1 MARTNR
7 PLTSREYKLM
17 LNPDRFTDWG
27 GGIAAFHDLLA
38 FLFKRLEVEDVDR
51 KDVSEERRTWYVDTA
66 GHALRNAGFV
76 LRVREELGKDEPFKV
91 TMKHRGPD
99 RYIAAAHGIDGD
111 GSDSKFEEDILPPFI
126 SRFSYSRS
134 FRYQE
139 TPSFGNLGGVREVFA
154 GLPELEASNR
164 TPVERVNGFKAT
176 EITYELCK
184 FKPAGGTK
192 VKAGL
197 GFWYLPEV
205 QTGPPLVGEFAMS
218 YKAQPNG
225 DEHELEQ
232 FTPETVEACRN
243 LFRAIQQQ
251 ANWFS
256 LGMTTKT
263 AFAYDFG

>member
-17 LNPDRFTDWG
+17 LNPDRFANRG
-27 GGIAAFHDLLA
+27 GGIAAFHDLLE
-38 FLFKRLEVEDVDR
+38 FLFERLGVEEVKR
-51 KDVSEERRTWYVDTA
+51 KDVNKDRRTWYVDTD
-66 GHALRNAGFV
+66 GHALRHAGFV
-76 LRVREELGKDEPFKV
+76 LRVRKQIGEKEPFKV
-91 TMKHRGPD
+91 TMKHRGSD
-99 RYIAAAHGIDGD
+99 RYIAAAHRIDSKRGET
-111 GSDSKFEEDILPPFI
+111 KFEEDILPPFI

-134 FRYQE
+134 LCYKKA
-139 TPSFGNLGGVREVFA
+139 PSFRNLGEVRKVFA
-154 GLPELEASNR
+154 GLPKLEAPNR
-164 TPVERVNGFKAT
+164 RRLERVNDFKAT
-176 EITYELCK
+176 EIAYDLCT
-184 FKPAGGTK
+184 FKPAGGAK

-218 YKAQPNG
+218 YEARKNG
-225 DEHELEQ
+225 GKNELEQ
-232 FTPETVEACRN
+232 FAPETVETCGK

-256 LGMTTKT
+256 LGLTTKT

>member
-1 MARTNR
+1 MTRTNR

-38 FLFKRLEVEDVDR
+38 FLFERLEVEDVDR

-76 LRVREELGKDEPFKV
+76 LRVREEIGKDEPFKV

-99 RYIAAAHGIDGD
+99 RYIAAAHDIDSKG
-111 GSDSKFEEDILPPFI
+111 GEFKFEEDILPSFV
-126 SRFSYSRS
+126 SRFSYSCSLRTK
-134 FRYQE
+134 QA
-139 TPSFGNLGGVREVFA
+139 PSFGDLRDVRKVFT
-154 GLPELEASNR
+154 GLPDLKISNR
-164 TPVERVNGFKAT
+164 TQVKRVNDFKVR
-176 EITYELCK
+176 EIAYDLCT

-232 FTPETVEACRN
+232 FTPETVEACRK
-243 LFRAIQQQ
+243 LFRAMQQQ